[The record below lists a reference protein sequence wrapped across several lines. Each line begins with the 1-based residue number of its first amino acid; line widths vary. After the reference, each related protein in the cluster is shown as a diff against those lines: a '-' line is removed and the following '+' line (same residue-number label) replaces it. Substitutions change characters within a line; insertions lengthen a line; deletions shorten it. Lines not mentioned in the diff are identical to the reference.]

1 MIPNTPLA
9 RQQYS
14 RTFKRQIVEQSL
26 SLRISIIATEKAHG
40 INANLLHKWC
50 WFKCQDGGGRVLT
63 INVNFPST
71 RSGLAH
77 TEIVLKQCFVYY
89 SP

>member
-1 MIPNTPLA
+1 VIPNTPLA
-9 RQQYS
+9 TQHYS
-14 RTFKRQIVEQSL
+14 LTFKRQIVEQSL
-26 SLRISIIATEKAHG
+26 SLKVSITAIEKTYG

-50 WFKCQDGGGRVLT
+50 WLKCQDGGGRVLT

-77 TEIVLKQCFVYY
+77 TEVVLKQCFVDY